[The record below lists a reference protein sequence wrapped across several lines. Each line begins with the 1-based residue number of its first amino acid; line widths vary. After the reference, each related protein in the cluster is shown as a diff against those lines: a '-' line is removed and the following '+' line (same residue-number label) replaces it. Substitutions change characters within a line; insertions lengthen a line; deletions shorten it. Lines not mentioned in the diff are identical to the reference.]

1 MIVHLLAWRTSMLR
15 GSGKRTVLT
24 AFEAVRFA
32 FQIIVLDVCY
42 DLVLGLESL
51 MDSIQS
57 PFTDSYANLRSP
69 CEVPPS
75 LYLYVLKH
83 S

>member
-1 MIVHLLAWRTSMLR
+1 MHLLVWRTRMLR

-32 FQIIVLDVCY
+32 FHIVVLDVCY

-51 MDSIQS
+51 MDSNPITLHR
-57 PFTDSYANLRSP
+57 FVRK
-69 CEVPPS
+69 PP
-75 LYLYVLKH
+75 LAM
-83 S
+83 

>member
-51 MDSIQS
+51 MDSNPIILHR
-57 PFTDSYANLRSP
+57 FVRK
-69 CEVPPS
+69 PP
-75 LYLYVLKH
+75 LAM
-83 S
+83 